1 MPRLPEYP
9 LLRLALLVL
18 LCAAGGAPLAAQPR
32 MLRIACFDADRLYDT
47 VPALFYDDSDFTPD
61 GRMHWTAGRY
71 GRKIRDAAAL
81 LDSLASDIAAVTGV
95 ENEGVV
101 RDLAAACHEEY
112 CFLHRTLNRFDGL
125 DIALLY
131 RGDRF
136 RPLGAREGRGW
147 LFVVGEVF
155 VPGAPPRRVGVLVA
169 LDARHAAE
177 ALADRRE
184 EHPALPLLVAGRF
197 APELARRFGLHDAHA
212 RAERAGRGNVR
223 YRSGWRMRDRI
234 LVDTLFAPPRVGDVY
249 ARRRLVSPHDGAPVP
264 TYDRTTYRGGVSRAL
279 PVYAEVELR

>member
-1 MPRLPEYP
+1 M
-9 LLRLALLVL
+9 
-18 LCAAGGAPLAAQPR
+18 
-32 MLRIACFDADRLYDT
+32 
-47 VPALFYDDSDFTPD
+47 
-61 GRMHWTAGRY
+61 
-71 GRKIRDAAAL
+71 
-81 LDSLASDIAAVTGV
+81 
-95 ENEGVV
+95 
-101 RDLAAACHEEY
+101 
-112 CFLHRTLNRFDGL
+112 
-125 DIALLY
+125 
-131 RGDRF
+131 
-136 RPLGAREGRGW
+136 
-147 LFVVGEVF
+147 VGEVF